1 VRHTPSF
8 HINLVLLQNKNSF
21 FILPKKGNT
30 LSKHHN
36 SKQISKSYHSFTCKD
51 FLPTTK
57 EEMNALGWD
66 QCDVILVSGD
76 AYIDSPFIGVAMVGR
91 MLQRMGYKVGMIG
104 QPDIESDVDIKRLGE
119 PKLYWGVSGG
129 SVDSMVSNYTATKK
143 FRNSDD
149 YTPGGVNNKRPDRAV
164 LVYCNLIRRFYK
176 DTAPIV
182 LGGIEASLR
191 RVTHY
196 DYWTNKLR
204 KPILFDAKADALIY
218 GMGEIALQELTEAIR
233 DGQDFKDIR
242 GVCYISKEAKEE
254 YIQLPSHKEC
264 LENKERYIDLF
275 DDFYDHND
283 PISARGL
290 CEEVDGRY
298 LIQNPPCD
306 YLNEAEMDAN
316 SNLPFTRELH
326 PYYAKQGKVKC
337 LETIKF
343 SIMTHHGCWGE
354 CNFCAIGVHQGRTIR
369 TRSEDNILQE
379 AKDFNEYKDYK
390 GIISDVGGPTAN
402 MYGYE
407 CNKKLKL
414 GTCDH
419 QRCVDTDH
427 LCKSMKVDHSRNI
440 NLLRQVR
447 EVEGVRKAF
456 VASGV
461 RYDLIN
467 ADKKHGYSYL
477 KEMVRHHISGQ
488 MKVAPE
494 HTQQN
499 VLELMGKP
507 GKEELVEFKK
517 LYDKLNKEEGKNQF
531 LTYYLIA
538 AHPGCTDKDMHELKR
553 FTTDELK
560 MNPEQAQVFTPTP
573 GTYSA
578 VMYYTEMDPKTRKK
592 IFVEKDPIKKEKQ
605 KQIVVAKESFK
616 SGFAS

>member
-1 VRHTPSF
+1 MSRR
-8 HINLVLLQNKNSF
+8 NKNQHDN
-21 FILPKKGNT
+21 PNRDT
-30 LSKHHN
+30 VT
-36 SKQISKSYHSFTCKD
+36 FTEKD
-51 FLPTTK
+51 FLPTTRAD
-57 EEMNALGWD
+57 MDARGWD
-66 QCDVILVSGD
+66 YCDIILVSGD

-91 MLQRMGYKVGMIG
+91 MLERMGYKVGMIG
-104 QPDIESDVDIKRLGE
+104 QPDVKSGDDILRLGE
-119 PKLYWGVSGG
+119 PRLYWGVSGG

-149 YTPGGVNNKRPDRAV
+149 YTPGGKNDKRPDRAIS
-164 LVYCNLIRRFYK
+164 VYCNLIRQHFK
-176 DTAPIV
+176 NTVPLV

-196 DYWTNKLR
+196 DYWSNKLK
-204 KPILFDAKADALIY
+204 KPILFDAKADVLIY
-218 GMGEIALQELTEAIR
+218 GMGERALEELTRAMDEKR
-233 DGQDFKDIR
+233 DYRDIR
-242 GVCYISKEAKEE
+242 GICYISKEPNLDFH
-254 YIQLPSHKEC
+254 QMPSHQDCLDDKE
-264 LENKERYIDLF
+264 KYIDLF
-275 DDFYDHND
+275 DLFYDNND
-283 PISARGL
+283 PIAANGL
-290 CEEVDGRY
+290 SQAVDARY
-298 LIQNPPCD
+298 LIQNPPCHH
-306 YLNEAEMDAN
+306 LNEAAMDEN

-326 PYYAKQGKVKC
+326 PYYAKMGKVKC

-369 TRSEDNILQE
+369 TRSEENILAE
-379 AKDFNEYKDYK
+379 AKDFNKYKDYK

-407 CNKKLKL
+407 CNKKEKL

-419 QRCVDTDH
+419 QRCVDATH
-427 LCKSMKVDHSRNI
+427 LCQSMKPDHSRNI

-447 EVEGVRKAF
+447 EVPGVRKAF

-461 RYDLIN
+461 RYDLIT
-467 ADKKHGYSYL
+467 ADKEHGYDYL
-477 KEMVRHHISGQ
+477 KEMVKHHISGQ

-494 HTQQN
+494 HTQQH

-507 GKEELVEFKK
+507 GKQTLIDFKK
-517 LYDKLNKEEGKNQF
+517 LYDKLNAEEGKQQF

-538 AHPGCTDKDMHELKR
+538 AHPGCEEKDMHELKR
-553 FTTDELK
+553 FTKEELQ

-578 VMYYTEMDPKTRKK
+578 VMYYTEMDPKTRRK
-592 IFVEKDPIKKEKQ
+592 IFVEKDTKRKEKQ
-605 KQIVVAKESFK
+605 KQIVVNKESFA

>member
-1 VRHTPSF
+1 MSSR
-8 HINLVLLQNKNSF
+8 
-21 FILPKKGNT
+21 KKAHKLN
-30 LSKHHN
+30 
-36 SKQISKSYHSFTCKD
+36 FTEKD
-51 FLPTTK
+51 FLPTTRA
-57 EEMNALGWD
+57 EMDALGWD

-91 MLQRMGYKVGMIG
+91 MLERMGYRVGMIG
-104 QPDIESDVDIKRLGE
+104 QPDINSDVDIKRLGE
-119 PKLYWGVSGG
+119 PRLYWGVSGG

-149 YTPGGVNNKRPDRAV
+149 YTPGGKNTKRPDRA
-164 LVYCNLIRRFYK
+164 LSVYCNLIRRYFK
-176 DTAPIV
+176 NTVPLV

-191 RVTHY
+191 RTSHY
-196 DYWTNKLR
+196 DYWSNKLK
-204 KPILFDAKADALIY
+204 KPILFDSKADILIY
-218 GMGEIALQELTEAIR
+218 GMGEIALEQVTKALEADR
-233 DGQDFKDIR
+233 DYRNIR
-242 GVCYISKEAKEE
+242 GVCYIAKEPNYE
-254 YIQLPSHKEC
+254 YIQLPSHAEC
-264 LENKERYIDLF
+264 VENKERYIDLF
-275 DDFYDHND
+275 DDFYDNND
-283 PISARGL
+283 PISANGL
-290 CEEVDGRY
+290 CQPVDTRF

-306 YLNEAEMDAN
+306 YLDEDEMDAN

-326 PYYAKQGKVKC
+326 PYYAKDGKVKC

-369 TRSEDNILQE
+369 TRSEKNILKE
-379 AKDFNEYKDYK
+379 AKDFNSYNDYK

-407 CNKKLKL
+407 CGKKLKK
-414 GTCDH
+414 GTCDDI
-419 QRCVDTDH
+419 RCVDAER
-427 LCKSMKVDHSRNI
+427 LCKVMHVDHSRNI
-440 NLLRQVR
+440 NLLRKVR

-461 RYDLIN
+461 RYDLIT
-467 ADKKHGYSYL
+467 ADKRHGYSYL
-477 KEMVRHHISGQ
+477 KEMVKHHISGQ

-494 HTQQN
+494 HTEQH

-507 GKEELVEFKK
+507 GKQTLVDFKK
-517 LYDKLNKEEGKNQF
+517 LYDKLNREMDKKQF

-538 AHPGCTDKDMHELKR
+538 AHPGCTEKDMHSLKD
-553 FTTDELK
+553 FTTNELK

-573 GTYSA
+573 STYSA

-592 IFVEKDPIKKEKQ
+592 IFVEKDTKRKEKQ
-605 KQIVVAKESFK
+605 KAIVQEKNCFK

>member
-1 VRHTPSF
+1 MSRR
-8 HINLVLLQNKNSF
+8 NKNKD
-21 FILPKKGNT
+21 KKRNT
-30 LSKHHN
+30 TT
-36 SKQISKSYHSFTCKD
+36 FTQKD

-57 EEMNALGWD
+57 GEMDSLGWT
-66 QCDVILVSGD
+66 QCDVILVSAD
-76 AYIDSPFIGVAMVGR
+76 AYIDSPFIGVAVVGR
-91 MLQRMGYKVGMIG
+91 MLERLGYKVGIIG
-104 QPDIESDVDIKRLGE
+104 QPDTKSEKDITRLGE
-119 PKLYWGVSGG
+119 PRLYWGISGG

-149 YTPGGVNNKRPDRAV
+149 YTAGGKNDKRPDRAV
-164 LVYCNLIRRFYK
+164 SVYCNLVRRYFK
-176 DTAPIV
+176 DTAPLV

-196 DYWTNKLR
+196 DYWQNKLK
-204 KPILFDAKADALIY
+204 KPILFDSKADILVY
-218 GMGEIALQELTEAIR
+218 GMGEIAIEQLTYAL
-233 DGQDFKDIR
+233 DNGDDYKTIR
-242 GVCYISKEAKEE
+242 GICYISKEVKHD
-254 YIQLPSHKEC
+254 YIQLPSHQEC
-264 LENKERYIDLF
+264 LDDKEKYIDLF
-275 DDFYDHND
+275 DAFYDNND
-283 PISARGL
+283 PISANGL
-290 CEEVDGRY
+290 CQKVDTRY

-306 YLNEAEMDAN
+306 YLSEDEMDAN
-316 SNLPFTRELH
+316 SNLPYTRELH
-326 PYYAKQGKVKC
+326 PYYAKDGKVKC

-343 SIMTHHGCWGE
+343 SVMTHHGCWGE

-369 TRSEDNILQE
+369 TRSEDNIVKE
-379 AKDFNEYKDYK
+379 VNDFNGYKDYK

-414 GTCDH
+414 GTCDD
-419 QRCVDTDH
+419 QRCVDADR

-440 NLLRQVR
+440 NLLKRVR
-447 EVEGVRKAF
+447 GVDGVRKAF

-477 KEMVRHHISGQ
+477 KEMVKHHISGQ

-494 HTQQN
+494 HTQQR

-507 GKEELVEFKK
+507 GKDELVKFKK

-538 AHPGCTDKDMHELKR
+538 AHPGCEEKDMHELKR
-553 FTTDELK
+553 FTKDELK

-573 GTYSA
+573 GTYSS

-592 IFVEKDPIKKEKQ
+592 IYVEKDTKRKEKQ
-605 KQIVVAKESFK
+605 KQIVVNKDSFK
-616 SGFAS
+616 SGFSS

>member
-1 VRHTPSF
+1 MSRR
-8 HINLVLLQNKNSF
+8 NKSQQAKND
-21 FILPKKGNT
+21 T
-30 LSKHHN
+30 LTFSE
-36 SKQISKSYHSFTCKD
+36 KD
-51 FLPTTK
+51 FLPTTRA
-57 EEMNALGWD
+57 EMDAKGWD
-66 QCDVILVSGD
+66 FCDIILVSGD
-76 AYIDSPFIGVAMVGR
+76 AYIDSPFIGVAMVSR
-91 MLQRMGYKVGMIG
+91 MLERLGYKVGMIG
-104 QPDIESDVDIKRLGE
+104 QPDINSGEDIMRLGE
-119 PKLYWGVSGG
+119 PRLYWGVSGG

-149 YTPGGVNNKRPDRAV
+149 YTPGGKNDKRPDRA
-164 LVYCNLIRRFYK
+164 LSVYCNLIRRHFK
-176 DTAPIV
+176 DTVPLV

-196 DYWTNKLR
+196 DYWSDKLR
-204 KPILFDAKADALIY
+204 KPILFDSKADVLIY
-218 GMGEIALQELTEAIR
+218 GMGEIALEQLTKAIDEKR
-233 DGQDFKDIR
+233 DYTDIR
-242 GVCYISKEAKEE
+242 GVCYIAKEPKLE
-254 YIQLPSHKEC
+254 FNQLPSHQEC
-264 LENKERYIDLF
+264 LENKEKYIDLF
-275 DDFYDHND
+275 DLFYDNND
-283 PISARGL
+283 PIAAKGL
-290 CEEVDGRY
+290 CQGVDTRF

-306 YLNEAEMDAN
+306 YLNEEEMDAN

-326 PYYAKQGKVKC
+326 PYYAKMGKVKC

-369 TRSEDNILQE
+369 TRSEGNILKE
-379 AKDFNEYKDYK
+379 AKEFNNYKDYK

-419 QRCVDTDH
+419 QRCVDANH
-427 LCKSMKVDHSRNI
+427 LCKSMKPDHSRNI

-447 EVEGVRKAF
+447 AVEGVRKAF

-461 RYDLIN
+461 RYDLITE
-467 ADKKHGYSYL
+467 DKKHGYEYL
-477 KEMVRHHISGQ
+477 KEMVKHHISGQ

-494 HTQQN
+494 HTQQH

-507 GKEELVEFKK
+507 GKQTLIDFKK
-517 LYDKLNKEEGKNQF
+517 LYDQLNKEEGKEQF

-538 AHPGCTDKDMHELKR
+538 AHPGCEEKDMHELKR
-553 FTTDELK
+553 FTTDELQ

-578 VMYYTEMDPKTRKK
+578 VMYYTEMNPVTRKK
-592 IFVEKDPIKKEKQ
+592 IFVEKDTKRKEKQ
-605 KQIVVAKESFK
+605 KQIVVAKDNFS